1 MHFGARIKSTDR
13 KLMFFDKITNLL
25 LKDANVSRELKVAV
39 DHLAHSDN
47 DEARVKSMLDGIMRR
62 FDFKGGPAPRFPLY
76 VVRNV
81 ATLLSHTR
89 RTLTWSLPI
98 MHFLLHWLKRLSKSR
113 LEGDI
118 LHSSKERGM
127 ELAMTVAEVI
137 EALEDLVYNTDDED
151 VVAAFLEAKGPARIN
166 RRIDIAKV
174 MYRSEYGREIE
185 ERISRVDR
193 ATAMRLLEA
202 RFRSP
207 SAERN

>member
-1 MHFGARIKSTDR
+1 MPN
-13 KLMFFDKITNLL
+13 M
-25 LKDANVSRELKVAV
+25 SRELKVAV
-39 DHLAHSDN
+39 DHLAKSYD
-47 DEARVKSMLDGIMRR
+47 DEPRVKSMLDGIMQE

-89 RTLTWSLPI
+89 RTRTWSLHI
-98 MHFLLHWLKRLSKSR
+98 MRFLLEWLKRLSKSR

-118 LHSSKERGM
+118 LHSSRERGM
-127 ELAMTVAEVI
+127 ELAITVAEVI
-137 EALEDLVYNTDDED
+137 EALEDLVYNTDDKD
-151 VVAAFLEAKGPARIN
+151 VVTAFLEAKGPARIN

-174 MYRSEYGREIE
+174 MYRREYGRKIE

-193 ATAMRLLEA
+193 ATAMRLLET

-207 SAERN
+207 SAGSQ